1 MFRFILTTITL
12 SSLFIVN
19 STALEPTDTLEPFE
33 GKLRPLGV
41 TPANLLEKRYC
52 DGAPYSNTI
61 CCGAYYYCFDY
72 EVCCDSYYCCPSG
85 TTCLGGL
92 LCSPYGNN
100 NPPPA
105 ASTTVYTI
113 TEKPAVPSTTY
124 VPYYSTY
131 DFTITWYYWYYY
143 YIYDYVIEASTVTS
157 SYVTTHTF
165 IYITATDSVAAQ
177 SSFSAVSATIPLSAP
192 YSATY
197 LAQSTNHPIATPN
210 LTSSSTSS
218 SKDNTVSAAVATGSQ
233 IGALV
238 TSSGSAAAATALS
251 TAGTVVPAGGVLGV
265 AVVVVGLFSGVLMVL
280 L

>member
-177 SSFSAVSATIPLSAP
+177 SSFSAYVFFEGQYGIGCCSDGVTDWGVGDFEWER
-192 YSATY
+192 
-197 LAQSTNHPIATPN
+197 
-210 LTSSSTSS
+210 SSSHGFINGWDGCSGGWR
-218 SKDNTVSAAVATGSQ
+218 AGSCRC
-233 IGALV
+233 
-238 TSSGSAAAATALS
+238 
-251 TAGTVVPAGGVLGV
+251 GGGFV
-265 AVVVVGLFSGVLMVL
+265 
-280 L
+280 